1 MNKDTVD
8 KIIKFNND
16 RNWKNFHTP
25 GNLAKS
31 ISIES
36 AELLEC
42 FQWDEE
48 YDKSHVVE
56 ELADVFI
63 YSINMANALNVDID
77 EIINDKLKINGEKY
91 PIDKYKGTSKKYN
104 K

>member
-31 ISIES
+31 ISIEA